1 MKQIFLL
8 FILKYTYI
16 CLTHFFINLKLLLKY
31 FEINIRLAEANTT
44 KGFIASLPTFQNFLF
59 FYFIIEKL
67 FVFLP
72 PRSVLNNLLHSQFP
86 SYIDASNSCFT
97 ASGDFF
103 LVVFLVTLRSYKLRK
118 VLSSMLLKH
127 CKNVKHKPWK
137 SVITSFNQPLM
148 PGSVILSRK
157 FS

>member
-1 MKQIFLL
+1 MLDWLKPIQQKDSSQVSQLSKIF
-8 FILKYTYI
+8 Y
-16 CLTHFFINLKLLLKY
+16 FFI
-31 FEINIRLAEANTT
+31 F
-44 KGFIASLPTFQNFLF
+44 
-59 FYFIIEKL
+59 EKL
-67 FVFLP
+67 FLFLP

-86 SYIDASNSCFT
+86 SFIDASNSCFT

-103 LVVFLVTLRSYKLRK
+103 LVVSLVTLRIYKLRK

-127 CKNVKHKPWK
+127 CKNV

-157 FS
+157 IS